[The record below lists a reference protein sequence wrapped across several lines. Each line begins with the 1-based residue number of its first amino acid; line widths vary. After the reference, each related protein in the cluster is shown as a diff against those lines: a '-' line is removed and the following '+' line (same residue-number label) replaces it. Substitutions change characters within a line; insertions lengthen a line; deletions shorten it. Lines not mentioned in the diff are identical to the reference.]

1 MKNPLNRRLLRIFV
15 FSILFCVTSILCR
28 SQPRGVVCSDGFGSF
43 NSKSRTGVT
52 VSVGAIKNG
61 EFAQRDCKAEFTWN
75 QQNMTVEPDA
85 WQVDVDLMDADLGL
99 GAPVVALQVKRSSAD
114 PLMEYDIYS
123 LKKPPQ
129 KLRTIT
135 GGDFFRAADTNLDGH
150 IEIWT
155 ADAGA
160 IDNFENLPLST
171 FDFAPTIALRFEK
184 SRLVDVSS
192 EFQPQYD
199 RQIAMVRAQL
209 DALDLSDFKASDGKL
224 STLSGFTVDEF
235 HSLRTTKIKV
245 LEIVWCYLYSGRD
258 RDAWQALGEMWPSA
272 DFDRIHESILNARD
286 RGIRSKVDGVSSELS
301 HPNSKKHIL
310 IYDRVGGG
318 QPVRPDLPAQ
328 DWRALVEIS
337 DGTEDR
343 KPLMPPADTR
353 PQIILIRRPTPPQG
367 QQGPLNTATILNL
380 VIDPAGKVWSAK
392 IKGEPDKAL
401 IDATAG
407 WKFVPAFKGSHAVAF
422 REDLVVS
429 PEQ

>member
-1 MKNPLNRRLLRIFV
+1 MKNPLNRRRLRIFE
-15 FSILFCVTSILCR
+15 FSIFFCVISTLCR
-28 SQPRGVVCSDGFGSF
+28 SQSHGVVCSDGFGSF
-43 NSKSRTGVT
+43 NFKSTTGVT
-52 VSVGAIKNG
+52 VSVGAAKNG

-75 QQNMTVEPDA
+75 QQNLMVEPDA

-123 LKKPPQ
+123 LKMPPR

-135 GGDFFRAADTNLDGH
+135 GGDFFRAADTNLDGR

-155 ADAGA
+155 ADAGT

-171 FDFAPTIALRFEK
+171 FDFAPTIVLRFEK

-199 RQIAMVRAQL
+199 RQIAMLRAQL
-209 DALDLSDFKASDGKL
+209 DARDLSDFKASDGKL
-224 STLSGFTVDEF
+224 STVSALTVDEF
-235 HSLRTTKIKV
+235 HSLRITKVKV
-245 LEIVWCYLYSGRD
+245 LEMVWCYLYSGRD
-258 RDAWQALGEMWPSA
+258 RDAWQALAETWPSA
-272 DFDRIHESILNARD
+272 DFDRIHESILNTRD
-286 RGIRSKVDGVSSELS
+286 RGIRSEIDGVSSELS

-310 IYDRVGGG
+310 IYDQVAGG
-318 QPVRPDLPAQ
+318 QPARPDLPAD
-328 DWRALVEIS
+328 DWRALVETTS
-337 DGTEDR
+337 NTDDR
-343 KPLMPPADTR
+343 KPLIPPADTR
-353 PQIILIRRPTPPQG
+353 PQIILIRRPAPPQG
-367 QQGPLNTATILNL
+367 QQGPLNTATIVNL
-380 VIDPAGKVWSAK
+380 VIDPAGKVWSAQ

-407 WKFVPAFKGSHAVAF
+407 WKFVPAFKGNHAVAF

>member
-1 MKNPLNRRLLRIFV
+1 MKNPRNHRLLRIFE
-15 FSILFCVTSILCR
+15 FSIFFCVIPILCR
-28 SQPRGVVCSDGFGSF
+28 SQPGVVCSDGFGSF
-43 NSKSRTGVT
+43 NFKSRTGVT
-52 VSVGAIKNG
+52 VSVGAEKNG
-61 EFAQRDCKAEFTWN
+61 EFAQRDCKADFTWN
-75 QQNMTVEPDA
+75 QQHLMVERDA

-114 PLMEYDIYS
+114 PLMEYDIYA

-135 GGDFFRAADTNLDGH
+135 GGDFFRAADTNLNGR

-160 IDNFENLPLST
+160 IDNFEGLPLST
-171 FDFAPTIALRFEK
+171 FDFAPMIVLRFEK

-192 EFQPQYD
+192 EFQAQYD
-199 RQIAMVRAQL
+199 RQIVMLRAQL
-209 DALDLSDFKASDGKL
+209 DARGLSDFKASDGKL
-224 STLSGFTVDEF
+224 STVSGLTVDEF
-235 HSLRTTKIKV
+235 HSLRITKVKV

-258 RDAWQALGEMWPSA
+258 RDAWQALAEMWPSA
-272 DFDRIHESILNARD
+272 DFNRIRESILNTRD
-286 RGIRSKVDGVSSELS
+286 RGIRSKVDGVSSGLS

-310 IYDRVGGG
+310 IYDQVAAER
-318 QPVRPDLPAQ
+318 QPARPDLPAQ
-328 DWRALVEIS
+328 DWRALLETS
-337 DGTEDR
+337 NGTEDR
-343 KPLMPPADTR
+343 KPLMSPADTR
-353 PQIILIRRPTPPQG
+353 PHIILIRRPAPPQG
-367 QQGPLNTATILNL
+367 QQGPLNAATIVNL
-380 VIDPAGKVWSAK
+380 VIDPAGKVWSAQ

-407 WKFVPAFKGSHAVAF
+407 WKFVPAFKGNHAVAF